1 MTPEQQKT
9 FDEHVSLALK
19 VASFWMTRS
28 SNRAALKTPQ
38 IFENAAL
45 VGLWRAV
52 LTYQEGRGKKFSSY
66 AIDCVRWAMCSARD
80 FERRGFKGLTITSMD
95 SAPVEG
101 AEPKHFLQAPDNSS
115 SSTSAQHIEWVLYA
129 SKLAIASIPEGRLRE
144 VIILRYMEKLTQRQI
159 GKRFGVSGARVEQL
173 IREALSIARKRLKKK
188 GLEI

>member
-1 MTPEQQKT
+1 
-9 FDEHVSLALK
+9 
-19 VASFWMTRS
+19 
-28 SNRAALKTPQ
+28 
-38 IFENAAL
+38 
-45 VGLWRAV
+45 
-52 LTYQEGRGKKFSSY
+52 
-66 AIDCVRWAMCSARD
+66 
-80 FERRGFKGLTITSMD
+80 MD